1 MGDVGRRHDNV
12 DNERRGDDLGI
23 AMIVPFL
30 VLVSSPPLSMHMH
43 RLPLGLEP
51 AVQTMPEG
59 MGHAPM
65 H

>member
-1 MGDVGRRHDNV
+1 MGDVGRRRDNI
-12 DNERRGDDLGI
+12 DDEGRGDDLGI

-30 VLVSSPPLSMHMH
+30 ILVGSPPLSMCMH

-65 H
+65 R